1 MRAALAETGSEI
13 ETEAV
18 VLPEIGRYHLIAELA
33 QGGMGVVH
41 LAVAHGPAG
50 FDKLLAIKELR
61 PELAREEAYVAMFL
75 EEARLAGRL
84 QHKNIVQTFEVG
96 YAGDLP
102 HIVMEFLDGRSLG
115 RIVRK
120 LRETERLPLA
130 AHLRI
135 IAEMLEGLH
144 HAHEL
149 RDFDGQPVGVV
160 HRDVSPLNV
169 FVTFD
174 GQVKVVDFGIAKA
187 VDSSLETK
195 AGIVKGRIAYMAPE
209 QAWGTKV
216 DRRADLYSVGVMLWE
231 AIAGR
236 RLWHGVHEV
245 ELLNRVL
252 REGAPP
258 PSSVCADVPED
269 LEAICSRALKRRPED
284 RYATAA
290 ELLDDLEAHIATRRD
305 AMTMREVGAL
315 VADAFV
321 EERRQMNAV
330 IEEALARVRTGPRS
344 GVVPS
349 FERPSMGVPSLVAEA
364 EEPSDVSLQFFS
376 RTSTSTPV
384 ALSTHPPP
392 AAPSAAPV
400 ASGLARYAIPRQG
413 AIAGLVAG
421 ALLSA
426 AVGFVVLHPDGGAAS
441 SPGPATGS
449 VSTAEAPAAPAP
461 PPPRAS
467 VPEARQEVDPA
478 HAAVPPRR

>member
-1 MRAALAETGSEI
+1 MRAAPAET
-13 ETEAV
+13 ETEVENEAV
-18 VLPEIGRYHLIAELA
+18 VLPEIGRYQLVAELA

-50 FDKLLAIKELR
+50 FTKLLAIKELR
-61 PELAREEAYVAMFL
+61 PELACEDGYVAMFL
-75 EEARLAGRL
+75 EEARLAARL
-84 QHKNIVQTFEVG
+84 QHKNVVQTFEVG
-96 YAGDLP
+96 WAGDRP
-102 HIVMEFLDGRSLG
+102 YMVMELLDGRSLG
-115 RIVRK
+115 RILRK
-120 LRETERLPLA
+120 LRGTERLPLA

-195 AGIVKGRIAYMAPE
+195 TGIVKGRIAYMAPE

-216 DRRADLYSVGVMLWE
+216 DRRADIYSVGVMLWE
-231 AIAGR
+231 AVAGR
-236 RLWHGVHEV
+236 RLWHGLHEV

-269 LEAICSRALKRRPED
+269 LEAICARALKRHPED

-290 ELLDDLEAHIATRRD
+290 ELLDDLEAHIASRSD
-305 AMTMREVGAL
+305 ATTMREVGAL
-315 VADAFV
+315 VADAFA
-321 EERRQMNAV
+321 EERREMNAV
-330 IEEALARVRTGPRS
+330 IEEALARARTGPRS
-344 GVVPS
+344 GVVPA
-349 FERPSMGVPSLVAEA
+349 FERPSAAPPSLVAEP
-364 EEPSDVSLQFFS
+364 EEPSDVSLQFFV
-376 RTSTSTPV
+376 RTSANVPVEVSTQ
-384 ALSTHPPP
+384 PPP
-392 AAPSAAPV
+392 APAPV

-413 AIAGLVAG
+413 ALAGLAAG

-426 AVGFVVLHPDGGAAS
+426 AIGFVVLRNDGGADAS
-441 SPGPATGS
+441 TRPATGS
-449 VSTAEAPAAPAP
+449 VATAQAQAAPQA

-467 VPEARQEVDPA
+467 APAADPVGPARAGAPL
-478 HAAVPPRR
+478 RR